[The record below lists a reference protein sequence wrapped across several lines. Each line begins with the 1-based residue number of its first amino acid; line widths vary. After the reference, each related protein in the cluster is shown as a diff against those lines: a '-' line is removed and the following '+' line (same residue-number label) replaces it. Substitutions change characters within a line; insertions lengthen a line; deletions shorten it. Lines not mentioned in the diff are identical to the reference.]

1 MTKNYDAKKTLTL
14 DFLGCPD
21 APAASLAQIAKIH
34 EGLIS
39 GNEDF
44 TGWTKLPQQ
53 GENEETARILKAAAR
68 IKSQGGALVVIGIG
82 GSYLGAR
89 AAAEISGKYHA
100 APDSPKL
107 LFAGLNISGT
117 YHAELLDSLKDE
129 DFSICVVSK
138 SGGTTEPNIAFAILK
153 NLLTERYGKAEA
165 AKRIYAIT
173 DPSGGS
179 LRAETETEGYES
191 FIIPPDVGGRY
202 SVLSPVGLLP
212 MAAAGVDVQ
221 EVLAGARR
229 AQEEDLRGL
238 AARLAATRKALL
250 DAGKTVEIFEQYE
263 PALFY
268 FAEWLKQLYGES
280 EGKNG
285 TGLFPAALSFSTD
298 LHSMGQFLQEGN
310 QIFFETLLD
319 VLEPARDLTVPA
331 SADPLLAGKSMNEI
345 NRAAAEGVI
354 AAHRAVHIPIVRV
367 GIPDLSPHSFGQL
380 VYFFELT
387 CAYTGRLMGVDPFN
401 QPGVEQYKKE
411 MKRLLTIDN

>member
-1 MTKNYDAKKTLTL
+1 MKNHDAKKILTL
-14 DFLGCPD
+14 EFLGCPD
-21 APAASLAQIAKIH
+21 APADSLEKIPRIH
-34 EGLIS
+34 EGLAS
-39 GNEDF
+39 GEEAF
-44 TGWTKLPQQ
+44 TGWIGLPWR
-53 GENEETARILKAAAR
+53 EESEETARLKEAAAR
-68 IKSQGGALVVIGIG
+68 IEAQSDTLVVIGIG

-89 AAAEISGKYHA
+89 AALEMCGKYHA
-100 APDSPKL
+100 DRDAPAI

-117 YHAELLDSLKDE
+117 YHAELLDGLKDKA
-129 DFSICVVSK
+129 FSLCVVSK
-138 SGGTTEPNIAFAILK
+138 SGTTTEPNIAFAILK
-153 NLLTERYGKAEA
+153 DLLIGKYGKAEA

-173 DPSGGS
+173 DPSGGT
-179 LRAETETEGYES
+179 LRAETEAEGYES
-191 FIIPPDVGGRY
+191 FVIPPDIGGRY

-212 MAAAGVDVQ
+212 LAAAGIDIG

-229 AQEEDLRGL
+229 AAEDDLRGL

-250 DAGKTVEIFEQYE
+250 DAGKTVEIFECYE

-319 VLEPARDLTVPA
+319 VKEPARDLIVPA
-331 SADPLLAGKSMNEI
+331 GADPLLAGKSMNAI

-354 AAHRAVHIPIVRV
+354 AAHRAADIPIARV
-367 GIPDLSPHSFGQL
+367 GVPDMSPYGFGQL

-387 CAYTGRLMGVDPFN
+387 CAYTGRLMGVNPFD
-401 QPGVEQYKKE
+401 QPGVEQYKRE
-411 MKRLLTIDN
+411 MKLLLTNN